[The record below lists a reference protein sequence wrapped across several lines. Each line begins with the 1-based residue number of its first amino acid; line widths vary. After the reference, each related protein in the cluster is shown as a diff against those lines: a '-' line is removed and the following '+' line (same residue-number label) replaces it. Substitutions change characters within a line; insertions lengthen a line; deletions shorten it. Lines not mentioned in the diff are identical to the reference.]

1 MPDRRANTAPYEAN
15 PADLATALP
24 TSTLTDTKHT
34 GGDDSPT
41 AVFLTAQTTSYPC
54 ASSTDRFETPA
65 SPEAADDGYD
75 ELDPSVQAAIN
86 QEYINSL
93 STRGEELSLLGRL
106 GERVGVG
113 LSCAAIGISALAA
126 IKLFTGYGIKW
137 EPDESSNFPTLTIES
152 LDTADVADPADITN
166 LNRQRGQEAFVQ
178 ASKGFAVGVIG
189 TALTYTARSAR
200 KKSSTYFEE
209 AEAVEA
215 KTNEA

>member
-1 MPDRRANTAPYEAN
+1 MPSRNPHEAS
-15 PADLATALP
+15 PTDLATELP
-24 TSTLTDTKHT
+24 TSILADTKHT
-34 GGDDSPT
+34 RGDDSPT
-41 AVFLTAQTTSYPC
+41 AIFPTARTTSYPHTPPT
-54 ASSTDRFETPA
+54 AHFETPA
-65 SPEAADDGYD
+65 SP
-75 ELDPSVQAAIN
+75 AIN

-178 ASKGFAVGVIG
+178 ASKGFAVGAIG
-189 TALTYTARSAR
+189 TALTYTARCAR